1 MPAITFTLDLED
13 HRPAP
18 SAEARHVG
26 ATLRVLDELEGLG
39 VRGTFF
45 VVGEVA
51 EAEPQLVREVAARGH
66 ELALHDWDHLQL
78 DRSDPDRFREGVR
91 KGKALLEDL
100 GARPVL
106 GYRAPTFSLVPSTV
120 WATEVLTE
128 EGFAYSSSVLPAKNP
143 LHGFPAAPSDPF
155 LWPSGLLELP
165 PPMVDLGAGRVPL
178 GGTYLRVLPLA
189 VVRRRVSSAAVP
201 FLYCHPYDFDPD
213 EPFWW
218 EPVAGTM
225 APLLWVG
232 RRRLMGK
239 VAALLDPAG
248 PPLAERLDEARAVAR
263 PFDPAAASTSG
274 SAAGGDQTEMVH
286 RLPQARGVDRIAYLT
301 ELVTGRSVVHV
312 GFADRGYREMQE
324 LAGTWL
330 HAHLA
335 TRARTLVG
343 IDLDEEG
350 VAAAREAG
358 YEAWA
363 IDCRDEV
370 AIAAAGIEPAEVV
383 VAGEVIEHLDEPGP
397 FLEALHRLV
406 APGGELVLTTPN
418 ASGLLNTVA
427 ALAGREVNHPDH
439 VAMFSWRT
447 LQNLLARH
455 GWEVVESATYVPVM
469 KEGARRQS
477 GVMGLAAQAVL
488 AAERAAARLGAPF
501 LSDGL
506 IVRCRAAR

>member
-1 MPAITFTLDLED
+1 MTALSFTLDLED
-13 HRPAP
+13 HRPDAT
-18 SAEARHVG
+18 AEPRHVA

-45 VVGEVA
+45 VVGELA
-51 EAEPQLVREVAARGH
+51 ETEPQLVREVAARGH
-66 ELALHDWDHLQL
+66 ELGLHDWTHLQL
-78 DRSDPDRFREGVR
+78 DRSDPERFREGLR

-100 GARPVL
+100 GAQPVL
-106 GYRAPTFSLVPSTV
+106 GYRAPTFSLVPATV
-120 WATEVLTE
+120 WATEVLVE

-143 LHGFPAAPSDPF
+143 LHGFPGAPSEPF
-155 LWPSGLLELP
+155 VWPSGLLELP
-165 PPMVDLGAGRVPL
+165 PPMIDLGAARVPL
-178 GGTYLRVLPLA
+178 GGTYLRLLPLGI
-189 VVRRRVSSAAVP
+189 VRRRTSAAAVP

-218 EPVAGTM
+218 EPVAGWM

-232 RRRLMGK
+232 RRRLAGK
-239 VAALLDPAG
+239 VAELLNPAG
-248 PPLAERLDEARAVAR
+248 PPLGERLAEARAVAR
-263 PFDPAAASTSG
+263 PFDPQATPVG
-274 SAAGGDQTEMVH
+274 AAGGDQTEMVH
-286 RLPQARGVDRIAYLT
+286 VLPRARGVDRIEYLT
-301 ELVTGRSVVHV
+301 ELAAGRSVVHV

-324 LAGTWL
+324 QAGTWL

-335 TRARTLVG
+335 SRARTLVG
-343 IDLDEEG
+343 LDLDEEG
-350 VAAAREAG
+350 VAAARAAG

-363 IDCRDEV
+363 IDCRDEAAV
-370 AIAAAGIEPAEVV
+370 AAAGIEPAEVV

-397 FLEALHRLV
+397 FLQALHRLV
-406 APGGELVLTTPN
+406 APGGELVVTTPN
-418 ASGLLNTVA
+418 ASGLLNTAA

-477 GVMGLAAQAVL
+477 GAMGLAAAAVL

>member
-1 MPAITFTLDLED
+1 MQPLTFTLDLED
-13 HRPAP
+13 HRPSPAAP
-18 SAEARHVG
+18 ARHVDV
-26 ATLRVLDELEGLG
+26 TFRLLDELDGLG

-45 VVGEVA
+45 VVGQVA
-51 EAEPQLVREVAARGH
+51 EDEPALVKEVAARGH
-66 ELALHDWDHLQL
+66 ELALHDWGHLQL
-78 DRSDPDRFREGVR
+78 DRTDPDRFRADTR
-91 KGKALLEDL
+91 RGKALLEDL
-100 GARPVL
+100 GDRPVL
-106 GYRAPTFSLVPSTV
+106 GYRAPTFSLIPSTV
-120 WATEVLTE
+120 WATDVLAE
-128 EGFAYSSSVLPAKNP
+128 EGFGYSSSVLPAKNP
-143 LHGFPAAPSDPF
+143 LHGFPGAPSGPF

-165 PPMVDLGAGRVPL
+165 PPMIDLAVGRVPL
-178 GGTYLRVLPLA
+178 GGTYLRLLPA
-189 VVRRRVSSAAVP
+189 AIVRRRLQAGPVP

-218 EPVAGTM
+218 EPVAGRL

-232 RRRLMGK
+232 RRGLLDK
-239 VAALLDPAG
+239 VAGLLAPPG
-248 PPLAERLDEARAVAR
+248 PPLADRLEEARAVAR
-263 PFDPAAASTSG
+263 PFDPQHV
-274 SAAGGDQTEMVH
+274 AGGDQTEMVH
-286 RLPQARGVDRIAYLT
+286 RLPTARGVDRIEHLAD
-301 ELVTGRSVVHV
+301 LVTGRSVVHV
-312 GFADRGYREMQE
+312 GFADRGYRDMQE
-324 LAGTWL
+324 QAGTWL

-335 TRARTLVG
+335 QRARRLVG

-350 VAAAREAG
+350 VAAARAAG

-363 IDCRDEV
+363 LDCRDAE

-397 FLEALHRLV
+397 FLEALHALV
-406 APGGELVLTTPN
+406 APGGELVVTTPN

-455 GWEVVESATYVPVM
+455 GWEVVDSATYVPVM
-469 KEGARRQS
+469 KEGARQGS
-477 GVMGLAAQAVL
+477 GVMGLAARGVL

-506 IVRCRAAR
+506 IVRCRSDR